1 MWQCSC
7 IIFASTACPPIRLI
21 AGANNLE
28 GRIEVYYQNQWGTVC
43 DDLWD
48 LNDANVACRQLG
60 LGAATAALSFS
71 TFGQGSG
78 NIWLDNLRCGGTEDC
93 LGNCTHNG
101 WGVHNCAHFE
111 DAGVRCTGVCIV
123 YCLINILL
131 VHFGVQIL
139 LFTNLKSSLLVEAS
153 QAKDELKSFIAIH
166 GELSVI
172 AFGISMMLKWCAVS
186 LAMLV

>member
-1 MWQCSC
+1 MSTQRYYSGTYVFVLLYVYMHGCLCICVWSCSC
-7 IIFASTACPPIRLI
+7 INFLPTACPPIRLI
-21 AGANNLE
+21 AGANNFE

-111 DAGVRCTGVCIV
+111 DAGVRCTGTYV
-123 YCLINILL
+123 YNT
-131 VHFGVQIL
+131 H
-139 LFTNLKSSLLVEAS
+139 T
-153 QAKDELKSFIAIH
+153 
-166 GELSVI
+166 
-172 AFGISMMLKWCAVS
+172 
-186 LAMLV
+186 

>member
-1 MWQCSC
+1 MVQEIITVLILKMFTLCVDPTLLLRNVCVCAVVC
-7 IIFASTACPPIRLI
+7 IYGWVFVYLYVVMFMYINFLPTACPPIRLI
-21 AGANNLE
+21 AGANNFE

-43 DDLWD
+43 DDFWD

-111 DAGVRCTGVCIV
+111 DAGVRCTGMCIIHTPDQ
-123 YCLINILL
+123 YLI
-131 VHFGVQIL
+131 
-139 LFTNLKSSLLVEAS
+139 
-153 QAKDELKSFIAIH
+153 
-166 GELSVI
+166 
-172 AFGISMMLKWCAVS
+172 AV
-186 LAMLV
+186 